1 MKTKRFVIGTLSGG
15 ITMYVLGLLIWE
27 VLFVD
32 FFAANVGS
40 ATGVARDT
48 DLIWAVVLG
57 TFSLAALVTLAVGS
71 CARASTILEGCKIGA
86 IVGFLV
92 WFGVD
97 FIRYG
102 VGNAWNLTATIVDPL
117 LEIIRTGIGGTVIA
131 AVLGKIGD
139 SGVSSS
145 AQPPTD

>member
-15 ITMYVLGLLIWE
+15 ITMHVVGYIIWRL
-27 VLFVD
+27 LFVD

-48 DLIWAVVLG
+48 DLAWAIVLG
-57 TFSLAALVTLAVGS
+57 TFSLAALVTLAVGN

-97 FIRYG
+97 FIQYG
-102 VGNAWNLTATIVDPL
+102 ISNVSNLTATIADSL
-117 LEIIRTGIGGTVIA
+117 LETVRTGIGGTVIA
-131 AVLGKIGD
+131 AVLGKIKD
-139 SGVSSS
+139 
-145 AQPPTD
+145 